1 MSAYPP
7 LGVIFNPQA
16 LLDTMDQYQT
26 EAMLYL
32 DILDDLLET
41 PIQANPARVTFLG
54 TDQRWLALVS
64 AKQHLD
70 EALFNP
76 ANGSEDPQKRRNL
89 PPLELIL
96 KATAALVR
104 LTHRLYVCTRIKDFS
119 SLDAV
124 PSRRHQVRHRT
135 RAHIP

>member
-1 MSAYPP
+1 MSSYPP
-7 LGVIFNPQA
+7 LGVVFNPQA

-26 EAMLYL
+26 EAMLYP

-54 TDQRWLALVS
+54 TDQRWLALVI

-70 EALFNP
+70 EALYNP
-76 ANGSEDPQKRRNL
+76 TNGSEEPQKRRNL
-89 PPLELIL
+89 PPLEHIL

-104 LTHRLYVCTRIKDFS
+104 LIHRLYVRTRVKDLS
-119 SLDAV
+119 LLDAV
-124 PSRRHQVRHRT
+124 PSRRHQIRHRT
-135 RAHIP
+135 RTHIP